1 MDVNAINPI
10 LSAFAS
16 IIPQIGF
23 SQIKRKGIK
32 MTGPNLENTGVLVN
46 INVVGP
52 LKGSILLGMNLEGAK
67 KFASKMMMGMEVT
80 EMNTMSMSAIS
91 EMSNMVCANACILYN
106 EVGIHGLDISPPTM
120 LLGEGGQVLL
130 STPKVIVVSFLVDN
144 DIEVVIYVSLIE

>member
-52 LKGSILLGMNLEGAK
+52 LKGSILIGMDLEGAK

-80 EMNTMSMSAIS
+80 EMNNMSMSAIS